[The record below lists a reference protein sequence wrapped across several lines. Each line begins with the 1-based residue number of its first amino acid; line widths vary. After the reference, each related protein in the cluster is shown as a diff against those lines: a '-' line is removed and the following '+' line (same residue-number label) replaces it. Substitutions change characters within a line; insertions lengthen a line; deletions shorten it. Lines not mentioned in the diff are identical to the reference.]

1 MKNAVCPALFAAA
14 VLTASWIQ
22 IAAAKDIPTMPAAM
36 IGTWGWDGESCRR
49 EDDGRVT
56 VAARSVEFFAA
67 SYDVQSIVDEGDG
80 TIRVTGIVHEEGEPE
95 TAQGTIRLRLVGEG
109 RLWVLTDSG
118 LDHVYSFCPQRP

>member
-1 MKNAVCPALFAAA
+1 MKYANCTVAFAAGLFAALAYARELEA
-14 VLTASWIQ
+14 V
-22 IAAAKDIPTMPAAM
+22 PGAM

-56 VAARSVEFFAA
+56 VSATSVAFFAA

-95 TAQGTIRLRLVGEG
+95 TARGTVRLKLVADG
-109 RLWVLTDSG
+109 RLWVLTDTG